1 MQDFKELKVWQ
12 KSYQLGLDI
21 YEITSTFPKEETF
34 GLTSQIKRSCVSIAA
49 NIAEGCGRKSKAEL
63 AQFLQIAVGSASEL
77 EHYLLF
83 SRDLG
88 IINHPNF
95 EKLSF
100 DLSKIKKML
109 ITLIKKVR
117 VSIQNSKK

>member
-12 KSYQLGLDI
+12 KIYQLGLDI

-83 SRDLG
+83 S
-88 IINHPNF
+88 
-95 EKLSF
+95 
-100 DLSKIKKML
+100 
-109 ITLIKKVR
+109 
-117 VSIQNSKK
+117 